1 MLQHAIAELVAVGVV
16 GLLEEIQV
24 AQRQHMAVAMTV
36 ARLPRA
42 QALGDD
48 LAGEGA
54 VDHFRQRIVIG
65 FELQVDQL
73 GLAIVDIDELADRAQ
88 VNRIG
93 RPRPQR
99 AGQHMEPTQLVAH
112 GGFHLHIDHRIING
126 GGTKKTAELLQ
137 VLLAERRAEGLVVVG
152 IHDNF
157 GQIELVIA
165 PVGQHD
171 HRRLFGEL
179 ELHLVAHGSEEVVLH
194 ALVVEQLEGAA
205 RGLGVAVIQRRLGQM
220 QRVNRNLAAR
230 DAVVQALL
238 QITRHRRQA
247 FQNKRVE
254 RAALPFANHAQ
265 GLFVAERRLVNAAT
279 RKGVVH
285 IGQGNYLGRYGNVV
299 THEAIGVPPAVP
311 ALMVSAADVPRDL
324 H

>member
-1 MLQHAIAELVAVGVV
+1 
-16 GLLEEIQV
+16 
-24 AQRQHMAVAMTV
+24 
-36 ARLPRA
+36 
-42 QALGDD
+42 
-48 LAGEGA
+48 
-54 VDHFRQRIVIG
+54 
-65 FELQVDQL
+65 
-73 GLAIVDIDELADRAQ
+73 
-88 VNRIG
+88 
-93 RPRPQR
+93 
-99 AGQHMEPTQLVAH
+99 MEPTQLVAH

-126 GGTKKTAELLQ
+126 GGAQKTAELLQ
-137 VLLAERRAEGLVVVG
+137 VLLAERRAESLIVVG

-157 GQIELVIA
+157 GQIELVVA

-279 RKGVVH
+279 RKGVTH
-285 IGQGNYLGRYGNVV
+285 RPGQLPGPIWECRRPQGHRGTPGRPSAHG
-299 THEAIGVPPAVP
+299 ASGRCPARPSLASRPCTAPDRP
-311 ALMVSAADVPRDL
+311 AYRSPRRSGSS
-324 H
+324 